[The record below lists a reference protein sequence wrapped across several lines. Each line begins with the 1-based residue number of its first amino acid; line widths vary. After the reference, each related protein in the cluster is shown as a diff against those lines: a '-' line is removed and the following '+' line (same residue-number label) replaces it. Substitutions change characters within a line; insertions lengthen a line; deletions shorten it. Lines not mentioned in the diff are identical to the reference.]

1 MRTYDIVII
10 GTGPAGLGAAFELLA
25 RRPDLSLL
33 VLDKNEYSS
42 GGLRNDCKMN
52 FSWPIGFPDCCWSKE
67 QAEAYLARV
76 EAFLEPRILEK
87 RNLSVYARR
96 AEKIGVS
103 LLEIR
108 QSHLGTDGGL
118 ELIKRLVARLSGLG
132 AEISLGERA
141 ISVDARA
148 RILRT
153 EPVAGRSSARDAEP
167 PSANV
172 AERSSARVAE
182 RSSATREISY
192 RDLVVAPGRGG
203 FAFLQEIMNEAGV
216 GFTDNAVD
224 VGVRIETRQERYPIV
239 ADYYDPKFLFP
250 KKTRTFCT
258 NSGAAHVVQEKY
270 EEKDG
275 SAWFSVNGHAWSVAG
290 ASGLAAGA
298 SGLAAARPA
307 NGLVNF
313 AMLKTVTLTEPLAS
327 GQAYARMLGIQAAL
341 LGGGRPIMQRVGD
354 FRLGKRSFRG
364 RFSGDLYDFEPT
376 LASATPGDVS
386 LCAPAK
392 VMRAIWNAMKLLDT
406 IVPGLLHPSTI
417 MYYPEIKLYANRPVF
432 IDDYFMAAPG
442 LYLVG
447 DGAGTSRGI
456 TAAWASGLRAADG
469 ILAAR

>member
-1 MRTYDIVII
+1 MDSYDVVII
-10 GTGPAGLGAAFELLA
+10 GTGPAGLGAAFELLG
-25 RRPDLSLL
+25 RRPDLSVLI
-33 VLDKNEYSS
+33 LDKNEYSS

-52 FSWPIGFPDCCWSKE
+52 FSWPIGFPDCCWSAD
-67 QAEAYLARV
+67 QAEAYLKRV

-96 AEKIGVS
+96 AAKIGVS

-118 ELIKRLVARLSGLG
+118 ELIKRLMARLAGLG
-132 AEISLGERA
+132 AETSLGERA
-141 ISVDARA
+141 VSLDAAA
-148 RILRT
+148 RVLRT
-153 EPVAGRSSARDAEP
+153 DRREVAW
-167 PSANV
+167 
-172 AERSSARVAE
+172 
-182 RSSATREISY
+182 
-192 RDLVVAPGRGG
+192 RDLIVAPGRGG
-203 FAFLQEIMNEAGV
+203 FSFLQEAMNASGV

-224 VGVRIETRQERYPIV
+224 VGIRIETRREHYPIV

-270 EEKDG
+270 EEQAG
-275 SAWFSVNGHAWSVAG
+275 GAWYSVNGHAWSVAG
-290 ASGLAAGA
+290 GPAS
-298 SGLAAARPA
+298 RPA

-313 AMLKTVTLTEPLAS
+313 AILKTVTLTEPLAS
-327 GQAYARMLGIQAAL
+327 GHEYGRMLGVQAAL

-354 FRLGKRSFRG
+354 FRLGKRSFRE

-376 LASATPGDVS
+376 LPSATPGDIS

-417 MYYPEIKLYANRPVF
+417 MYYPEIKLYANRPAF
-432 IDDYFMAAPG
+432 MNEYFMAREG

-469 ILAAR
+469 ILADR

>member
-1 MRTYDIVII
+1 MDSYDVVII

-25 RRPDLSLL
+25 RRPETSVL

-52 FSWPIGFPDCCWSKE
+52 FSWPIGFPDCCWSQKR
-67 QAEAYLARV
+67 AEGYLDRV

-87 RNLSVYARR
+87 RNLSVYAKR
-96 AEKIGVS
+96 AQKIGVS

-118 ELIKRLVARLSGLG
+118 ELIRSLMARLEGLG
-132 AEISLGERA
+132 ADISLGERA
-141 ISVDARA
+141 LALDADARV
-148 RILRT
+148 LRT
-153 EPVAGRSSARDAEP
+153 EL
-167 PSANV
+167 V
-172 AERSSARVAE
+172 AERSSDRVE
-182 RSSATREISY
+182 GRSSATREIAY

-203 FAFLQEIMNEAGV
+203 FSFLRGVMNAAGV
-216 GFTDNAVD
+216 SFTDNAVD
-224 VGVRIETRQERYPIV
+224 VGVRIETRQEHYPIV

-275 SAWFSVNGHAWSVAG
+275 SAWFSVNGHSWSVAG
-290 ASGLAAGA
+290 GPAS
-298 SGLAAARPA
+298 RPA

-313 AMLKTVTLTEPLAS
+313 AILKTVTLTEPLAS
-327 GQAYARMLGIQAAL
+327 GQDYARMLGIQAAL

-354 FRLGKRSFRG
+354 FRLGKRSFREQ
-364 RFSGDLYDFEPT
+364 FSGDLYDFEPT
-376 LASATPGDVS
+376 LPSATPGDIS
-386 LCAPAK
+386 LCVPAK

-432 IDDYFMAAPG
+432 ANDSFMAIPG

-469 ILAAR
+469 ILADR

>member
-1 MRTYDIVII
+1 MIPGGRVTGKALRGMLRHGMDNYDVVII
-10 GTGPAGLGAAFELLA
+10 GTGPAGLGAAFELLT
-25 RRPDLSLL
+25 RRPDLSVL

-52 FSWPIGFPDCCWSKE
+52 FSWPIGFPDCCWTQK
-67 QAEAYLARV
+67 QAEGYLERV

-118 ELIKRLVARLSGLG
+118 ELIKRLMARLEGLG
-132 AEISLGERA
+132 AQLSLGEQA
-141 ISVDARA
+141 LSIDPES
-148 RILRT
+148 RIIVTDR
-153 EPVAGRSSARDAEP
+153 
-167 PSANV
+167 
-172 AERSSARVAE
+172 
-182 RSSATREISY
+182 REISW

-203 FAFLQEIMNEAGV
+203 FSFLQEIMNTAGV

-224 VGVRIETRQERYPIV
+224 VGVRMETRREHYPIV

-270 EEKDG
+270 VEKDG
-275 SAWFSVNGHAWSVAG
+275 SAWYSVNGHAWSAT
-290 ASGLAAGA
+290 
-298 SGLAAARPA
+298 ARPA

-313 AMLKTVTLTEPLAS
+313 AILKTVTLTEPLAS
-327 GQAYARMLGIQAAL
+327 GQDYARMLGIQAAL

-354 FRLGKRSFRG
+354 FRLGKRSFRES
-364 RFSGDLYDFEPT
+364 FSGDLYDFEPT
-376 LASATPGDVS
+376 LPSATPGDIS
-386 LCAPAK
+386 LCVPAK

-406 IVPGLLHPSTI
+406 VVPGLLHPSTI

-432 IDDYFMAAPG
+432 RDDNFMAMPG

-469 ILAAR
+469 ILASKV